1 MSRRFGIVVGLAAG
15 VVAVTV
21 VALVAI
27 GGSAGTDISAPVK
40 IHVIEHAKTDKVI
53 DTGGAGDT
61 SGDLLTF
68 HNPVFGPNDAQRVG
82 HDQGDC
88 IRISPRHGTWECRWV
103 THLDGGSLTVEGPF
117 FDTHDSVLAVT
128 GGTGLYRNAR
138 GAMMLRARAGG
149 TKFDFIFN
157 LIP

>member
-1 MSRRFGIVVGLAAG
+1 MTRRFAVPAG
-15 VVAVTV
+15 VVAGVTAV
-21 VALVAI
+21 LAVALVAV
-27 GGSAGTDISAPVK
+27 GGSAGTDISAPVR
-40 IHVIEHAKTDKVI
+40 IHVIEHAKTDTVI
-53 DTGGAGDT
+53 DTGRPGDT

-68 HNPVFGPNDAQRVG
+68 HNPVFGPKDAQRVG

-88 IRISPRHGTWECRWV
+88 IRISPSHGSWECRYV
-103 THLDGGSLTVEGPF
+103 THLDGGSITVEGPF

-138 GAMMLRARAGG
+138 GALKLKARAGG
-149 TKFDFIFN
+149 TKYDFIFN

>member
-1 MSRRFGIVVGLAAG
+1 MSSKLAIGATVLA
-15 VVAVTV
+15 VVAVALVTAAV
-21 VALVAI
+21 VAGPNIASPMQV
-27 GGSAGTDISAPVK
+27 
-40 IHVIEHAKTDKVI
+40 HVIEHATSDTLV
-53 DTGGAGDT
+53 DTGAAGDT

-88 IRISPRHGTWECRWV
+88 IRISPSQGSWECRWV

-117 FDTHDSVLAVT
+117 FDTHDSVFAVT

-138 GAMMLRARAGG
+138 GAMSLKARAGG